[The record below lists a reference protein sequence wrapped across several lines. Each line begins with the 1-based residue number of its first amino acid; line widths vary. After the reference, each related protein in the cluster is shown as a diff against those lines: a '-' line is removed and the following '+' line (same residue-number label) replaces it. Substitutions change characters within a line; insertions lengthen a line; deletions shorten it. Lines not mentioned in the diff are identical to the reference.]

1 MLARE
6 PEAGEGELA
15 LRFGREAAAHGEAKL
30 TPWEQYAQ
38 VLLLTNKR
46 MFVG

>member
-15 LRFGREAAAHGEAKL
+15 LRFVREAAAHGEAER

-38 VLLLTNKR
+38 VLLLTNKM
-46 MFVG
+46 MFVD